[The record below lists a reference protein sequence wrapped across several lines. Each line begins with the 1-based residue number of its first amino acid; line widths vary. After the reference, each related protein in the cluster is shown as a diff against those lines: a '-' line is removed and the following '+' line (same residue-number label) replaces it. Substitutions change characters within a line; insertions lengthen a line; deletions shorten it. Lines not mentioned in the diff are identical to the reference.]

1 MSDSALASPL
11 GTAIRQQRELFGWSQ
26 ELLAEKADLNRSYVG
41 ELERGQVLASVL
53 TLEKLSHA
61 LGLSV
66 AHLIGRAEQIASHRH
81 VRGLQLTAIAC

>member
-1 MSDSALASPL
+1 MNDSELASPL
-11 GTAIRQQRELFGWSQ
+11 GTAIRQLRESLGWSQ
-26 ELLAEKADLNRSYVG
+26 EFLAERADLNRSYVG

-53 TLEKLSHA
+53 TLEKLSRA

-66 AHLIGRAEQIASHRH
+66 AHLIAKAEQIASHRH